1 VSPSLVLA
9 ATGGTL
15 VAAGVVLLLERS
27 LSRLVVG
34 ALVLSNGVNLL
45 ILTAGG
51 PAGAAPILAGR
62 APQDGPHGGPR
73 RALSD
78 PLPQAMIL
86 TAIVISLASAAFV
99 LAIAYRGGRLSGDD
113 DVRDDIE
120 DLRVRRESEDDV
132 GLRAERERRAVADP
146 SELGAREEPDSDFP
160 GGVPR
165 DVPRGVRKDARRDAR
180 RDDRRE
186 RGPGWGRDGR

>member
-1 VSPSLVLA
+1 MSPSLVLA

-34 ALVLSNGVNLL
+34 VLVLSNGVNLL
-45 ILTAGG
+45 ILTSGG
-51 PAGAAPILAGR
+51 PAGAAPILTGR
-62 APQDGPHGGPR
+62 GPHGGPH

-86 TAIVISLASAAFV
+86 TAIVISLASASFV
-99 LAIAYRGGRLSGDD
+99 LAIAYRDGRLSGDD

-165 DVPRGVRKDARRDAR
+165 DVPRGTRRNGR
-180 RDDRRE
+180 RNGRRE
-186 RGPGWGRDGR
+186 HRPGRDGR

>member
-1 VSPSLVLA
+1 
-9 ATGGTL
+9 
-15 VAAGVVLLLERS
+15 
-27 LSRLVVG
+27 
-34 ALVLSNGVNLL
+34 
-45 ILTAGG
+45 
-51 PAGAAPILAGR
+51 
-62 APQDGPHGGPR
+62 
-73 RALSD
+73 
-78 PLPQAMIL
+78 MIL

-165 DVPRGVRKDARRDAR
+165 DGRRGNGRRRDSGP
-180 RDDRRE
+180 RDGGR
-186 RGPGWGRDGR
+186 RDGRPRDGGRRDGRPRGGGRRDGR

>member
-1 VSPSLVLA
+1 MSPSLVLA

-34 ALVLSNGVNLL
+34 VLVLSNGVNLL
-45 ILTAGG
+45 ILTGGG
-51 PAGAAPILAGR
+51 PAGRAPILAAHEPEGR
-62 APQDGPHGGPR
+62 PG

-99 LAIAYRGGRLSGDD
+99 LAIAYRSGRLSGDD
-113 DVRDDIE
+113 EVRDDIE
-120 DLRVRRESEDDV
+120 DLRVRREGEHDV
-132 GLRAERERRAVADP
+132 RLRTERERRAVADP

-165 DVPRGVRKDARRDAR
+165 D
-180 RDDRRE
+180 
-186 RGPGWGRDGR
+186 GRDGRPGRPRRDGRGR

>member
-1 VSPSLVLA
+1 MGPSLVLA

-34 ALVLSNGVNLL
+34 VLVLSNGVNLL

-51 PAGAAPILAGR
+51 PAGTAPILPSRG
-62 APQDGPHGGPR
+62 GPH

-165 DVPRGVRKDARRDAR
+165 DGRRGNGRR
-180 RDDRRE
+180 
-186 RGPGWGRDGR
+186 RDGRPRGGGRRDGQ

>member
-1 VSPSLVLA
+1 MSPSLILA

-34 ALVLSNGVNLL
+34 VLMLGNGVNLL

-51 PAGAAPILAGR
+51 PSGAAPILTGHG
-62 APQDGPHGGPR
+62 PHDGPRG
-73 RALSD
+73 ALSD

-86 TAIVISLASAAFV
+86 TAIVISMGSAAFV
-99 LAIAYRGGRLSGDD
+99 LAIAYRDGRLSGDD

-120 DLRVRRESEDDV
+120 DLRLRRESEDDV

-146 SELGAREEPDSDFP
+146 SELGAREESDSDFP

-165 DVPRGVRKDARRDAR
+165 DVRRRSGRG
-180 RDDRRE
+180 
-186 RGPGWGRDGR
+186 GR